1 MNINQYLSITFT
13 NEDHFIISTNRYIN
27 ANYPELRHLY
37 FHVPNESSTN
47 AITRIKLFN
56 TGVLAG
62 VPDLCFIFPYL
73 WFMELKMPNGAVSP
87 KQKQL
92 HELWRNNGIIVEV
105 CRTAH
110 EVVESLN
117 KHVNII
123 YNGTEEKRRGKTGG
137 RKKKEGN

>member
-1 MNINQYLSITFT
+1 
-13 NEDHFIISTNRYIN
+13 
-27 ANYPELRHLY
+27 
-37 FHVPNESSTN
+37 V
-47 AITRIKLFN
+47 TRIKLFN

-73 WFMELKMPNGAVSP
+73 WFIELKMPNGAVSP

-137 RKKKEGN
+137 RKKKVGN